1 MSTSSPSVAIVGGG
15 VSGTL
20 LAVQLLRNARGP
32 LCVKIVEPREQLAR
46 GIAYST
52 LSKAHLLNVP
62 AANMSALP
70 DEPGHFLSWLRQYRE
85 PATQGY
91 TFVPRRDY
99 AQYVEQLLSETRR
112 DSAPGTSIEHIRDR
126 AARFIPTASG
136 FDVLMEKCGPCGT
149 NILILALGNGPAVNP
164 ISEADDLNVR
174 NAWSHNALDGLR
186 KDSGVLLVGSGLT
199 AIDVCLSL
207 IEAEHIGPVYMVS
220 RHGLLPRA
228 HLEVPAPPKPA
239 TAFTPR
245 FPKTARALLR
255 EVRES
260 VAREIEEGGSWQ
272 PVIDSIRPH
281 TNEIWQGLAVDEK
294 RRFMR
299 HGRSFWEVYRHRMP
313 THISRKI
320 EGMRAS
326 GQLHVICGRV
336 VSASKDVSG
345 EINVRILGGY
355 PTGENIVRT
364 ARVINCTGPQNDPR
378 KSSDPLVRQI
388 VAEGIGRPDPLFLGL
403 ETTPDGGLIRA
414 DGSVW
419 ENIFALGPTR
429 RGTLWETTAVPEIR
443 RQASE
448 LARKILD
455 RFEDRVHSA

>member
-1 MSTSSPSVAIVGGG
+1 MTTSTPDVTIVGGG
-15 VSGTL
+15 MSGTL
-20 LAVQLLRNARGP
+20 LAVQLLRNAQGP

-52 LSKAHLLNVP
+52 LSRAHLLNVP
-62 AANMSALP
+62 ASNMSALA
-70 DEPGHFLSWLRQYRE
+70 DEPGHFLSWLRQYRDSE
-85 PATQGY
+85 TQGY
-91 TFVPRRDY
+91 TFVPRCDY
-99 AQYVEQLLSETRR
+99 AQYVEQLLSEARR
-112 DSAPGTSIEHIRDR
+112 DSVPGVSTEHIHDR
-126 AARFIPTASG
+126 AERIIPTASG
-136 FDVLMEKCGPCGT
+136 FDVLMEKCRRIGT
-149 NILILALGNGPAVNP
+149 NVLVLALGNGPAVNP
-164 ISEADDLNVR
+164 WSEAGDGNVR
-174 NAWSHNALDGLR
+174 NAWSHDALDGLR

-207 IEAEHIGPVYMVS
+207 AETGHIGTVYMVS

-228 HLEVPAPPKPA
+228 HREAPAPPKPP
-239 TAFTPR
+239 AFTPH
-245 FPKTARALLR
+245 FPTTARALLR

-260 VAREIEEGGSWQ
+260 VARELAEGGSWQ

>member
-1 MSTSSPSVAIVGGG
+1 MTTSAPSVAIIGGG

-32 LCVKIVEPREQLAR
+32 LCVKIVEPRDQLAR

-52 LSKAHLLNVP
+52 LSRAHLLNVP
-62 AANMSALP
+62 ASNMSALP
-70 DEPGHFLSWLRQYRE
+70 DEPGHFLSWLRQYRD
-85 PATQGY
+85 PTTQGY

-99 AQYVEQLLSETRR
+99 AQYVEQLLSEARR
-112 DSAPGTSIEHIRDR
+112 DGVPGISTEHVHDR
-126 AARFIPTASG
+126 VERFIPTASG
-136 FDVLMEKCGPCGT
+136 FDVLMEKRGRFGS
-149 NILILALGNGPAVNP
+149 NVLILALGNGPAVNP
-164 ISEADDLNVR
+164 LSGAGDVNIL
-174 NAWSHNALDGLR
+174 NAWSHDALDGLR

-199 AIDVCLSL
+199 AIDVCLWL
-207 IEAEHIGPVYMVS
+207 AEADHVGPVYMVS

-228 HLEVPAPPKPA
+228 HLEAPAPPKPA
-239 TAFTPR
+239 AFTPH
-245 FPKTARALLR
+245 FPLTARALLR

-260 VAREIEEGGSWQ
+260 VAREIAEGGSWQ

-281 TNEIWQGLAVDEK
+281 TNGIWQDLALDEK
-294 RRFMR
+294 HRFMR
-299 HGRSFWEVYRHRMP
+299 HARSFWEVHRHRMP
-313 THISRKI
+313 AHVSRKI

-345 EINVRILGGY
+345 EINVRILGGH
-355 PTGENIVRT
+355 PTQEKIVRT

-388 VAEGIGRPDPLFLGL
+388 VADGIGRPDPLFLGL
-403 ETTPDGGLIRA
+403 ETTPDGALIRA

-419 ENIFALGPTR
+419 ENLFAVGPTR
-429 RGTLWETTAVPEIR
+429 KGTLWETTAVPEIR

-448 LARKILD
+448 LARAVLG